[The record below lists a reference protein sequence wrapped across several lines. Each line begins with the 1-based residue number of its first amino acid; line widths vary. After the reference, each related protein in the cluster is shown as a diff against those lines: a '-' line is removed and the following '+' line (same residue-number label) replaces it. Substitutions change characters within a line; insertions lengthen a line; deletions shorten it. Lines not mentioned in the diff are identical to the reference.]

1 MAQMAKSLPAPQETR
16 VPSLSQDDS
25 LEKEMTTNSSILAWK
40 IPWMEESG
48 GQNSWDSKQSDMTKR
63 LTHTQTQQNN

>member
-1 MAQMAKSLPAPQETR
+1 MAKSLPAPQETQ

-48 GQNSWDSKQSDMTKR
+48 GQNSWDSKQSDMTKQ

>member
-1 MAQMAKSLPAPQETR
+1 MAKSLHAPQETW

>member
-1 MAQMAKSLPAPQETR
+1 MAKSLPAPQETR

-48 GQNSWDSKQSDMTKR
+48 GQNSWDSKQSDMTKQ